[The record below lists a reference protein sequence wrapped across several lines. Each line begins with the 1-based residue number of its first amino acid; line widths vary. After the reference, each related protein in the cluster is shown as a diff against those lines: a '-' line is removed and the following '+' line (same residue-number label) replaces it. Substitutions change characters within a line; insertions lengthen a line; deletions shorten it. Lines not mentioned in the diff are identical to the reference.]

1 VLICDNNFRNHASH
15 FEKAKPAF
23 EEGAGDDELEADEI
37 PSRDKFSEDDEKASV
52 KQIHDA

>member
-1 VLICDNNFRNHASH
+1 MRQPCRNHASH

-37 PSRDKFSEDDEKASV
+37 PSRDKLPDDDEKASV
-52 KQIHDA
+52 RHINHA

>member
-1 VLICDNNFRNHASH
+1 MRQPCRNHASH

-37 PSRDKFSEDDEKASV
+37 PSRDRLFDDDEKASV
-52 KQIHDA
+52 KRIKDA